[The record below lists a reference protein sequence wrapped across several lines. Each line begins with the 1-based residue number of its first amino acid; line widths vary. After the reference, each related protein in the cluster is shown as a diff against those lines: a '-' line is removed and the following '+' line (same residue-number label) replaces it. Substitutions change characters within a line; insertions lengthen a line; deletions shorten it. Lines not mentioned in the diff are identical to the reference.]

1 MASSA
6 SHPETL
12 SATAAAT
19 AIRDGALT
27 SEALVRACLE
37 RIAAR
42 EPTVHAWTHCDPEQA
57 LAQARALDRAPS
69 AGPLHGVPIGVKDI
83 IDTFDMPTRHGSP
96 IYQDNRPDA
105 DAACVAL
112 CRAAGMVILGKTVTT
127 EFANRHP
134 GPTTNP
140 HNPAHTPGGSSSG
153 SAAGVADFMVPL
165 AFGTQTAGSVIRPA
179 AFCGVIG
186 YKPTFG
192 EVSRVGV
199 KLQSGTLDSVGMM
212 ARALDDLP
220 LMRSVLLGIA
230 PTPIPAAP
238 RAPRIGFCRSISWPA
253 IAPDY
258 QALLER
264 VASNLSARGAT
275 VSDAA
280 LPAAFDQILPAHR
293 RVMTFEAARN
303 YAYEKTR
310 HRDRLSSVLRDTVLA
325 EGDRCSLE
333 DYVAAILLGERLRDH
348 LNGLLAD
355 RFDVLLT
362 ASATGEPPAGIDAT
376 GDAQC
381 NAVWSLAGTPCITLP
396 AGTGRNGLPLGVQL
410 VGARFADARLFE
422 TARWIEAR
430 LA

>member
-1 MASSA
+1 MASPV
-6 SHPETL
+6 SHPERL
-12 SATAAAT
+12 SAGAAAA
-19 AIRDGALT
+19 AIRDGTLSAE
-27 SEALVRACLE
+27 SLVRACLE

-42 EPTVHAWTHCDPEQA
+42 DPAVHAWTHCDPEQA
-57 LAQARALDRAPS
+57 IAQARALDRAPS
-69 AGPLHGVPIGVKDI
+69 SGPLHGVPIGVKDV

-112 CRAAGMVILGKTVTT
+112 CRDAGMVILGKTVTT

-153 SAAGVADFMVPL
+153 SAAAVADFMVPL

-199 KLQSGTLDSVGMM
+199 KLQSATLDTVGMM

-220 LMRSVLLGIA
+220 LIRGALLGVTPAPIA
-230 PTPIPAAP
+230 AAP
-238 RAPRIGFCRSISWPA
+238 RAPRIGFCRSVSWPA

-258 QALLER
+258 QVLLER
-264 VASNLSARGAT
+264 AASTLSARGAA
-275 VSDAA
+275 VADVA
-280 LPAAFDQILPAHR
+280 LPSTFDQILPAQR
-293 RVMTFEAARN
+293 RVMAFEAARN

-310 HRDRLSSVLRDTVLA
+310 HADRLSRALRDGVLA
-325 EGDRCSLE
+325 EGDACSLE
-333 DYVAAILLGERLRDH
+333 DYVAAIQLGERLRDH
-348 LNGLLAD
+348 LDGLLAD

-381 NAVWSLAGTPCITLP
+381 NAVWTLAGTPCITLP
-396 AGTGRNGLPLGVQL
+396 AGSGPNGLPLGIQL
-410 VGARFADARLFE
+410 VGARFADARLFDI
-422 TARWIEAR
+422 ARWVER
-430 LA
+430 HLG

>member
-1 MASSA
+1 MASSL
-6 SHPETL
+6 SHPERL
-12 SATAAAT
+12 SAAAAAA
-19 AIRDGALT
+19 AIRAGTLT
-27 SEALVRACLE
+27 AEALVRACLE

-42 EPTVHAWTHCDPEQA
+42 ESTVHAWTHCDPEPA
-57 LAQARALDRAPS
+57 LAQARALDRAPPT
-69 AGPLHGVPIGVKDI
+69 GPLHGVPIGVKDI
-83 IDTFDMPTRHGSP
+83 IDTHDMPTRHGSP

-105 DAACVAL
+105 DASCVAL
-112 CRAAGMVILGKTVTT
+112 CRDGGMVILGKTVTT

-134 GPTTNP
+134 GPTANP

-153 SAAGVADFMVPL
+153 SAAAVGDFMVPL
-165 AFGTQTAGSVIRPA
+165 GFGTQTAGSVIRPA

-199 KLQSGTLDSVGMM
+199 KLQSGTLDTVGVI
-212 ARALDDLP
+212 ARSLDDLP
-220 LMRSVLLGIA
+220 LMRSVLLGVA
-230 PTPIPAAP
+230 PTAIATEPQ
-238 RAPRIGFCRSISWPA
+238 APRIGFCRSVSWPA

-264 VASNLSARGAT
+264 LAASLSARGAR
-275 VSDAA
+275 VADAA

-310 HRDRLSSVLRDTVLA
+310 HADQLSAVLRETVLA

-348 LNGLLAD
+348 LDGLFAE

-362 ASATGEPPAGIDAT
+362 ASALDEPPAGLAAT

-381 NAVWSLAGTPCITLP
+381 NAVWTLAGTPCITLP

-422 TARWIEAR
+422 AARWVER
-430 LA
+430 HLA